1 MNVLLW
7 STLGFASGLFTNRVN
22 QRLLP
27 TAPRNRAVT
36 TAMAIGI
43 ITAAIFAVL
52 MTRLGL
58 SPALLAY
65 SCFTAHGICLATLD
79 LTARRLPNTVLVTAY
94 ATTALLLGAA
104 AVGSHNDHAFIR
116 AVAVCAVSLV
126 IFGTLYLLTHGQ
138 LGGGDVKLAGLL
150 GLVLGWLGWD
160 TALAGLWAGL
170 LIAAGGV
177 LLHRAQ
183 GRNVD
188 IGLPLGTYLI
198 TGSLTVIMLGVR

>member
-7 STLGFASGLFTNRVN
+7 SALGFTSGLFTNRVN

-27 TAPRNRAVT
+27 TAPRNRVVT

-43 ITAAIFAVL
+43 TTAAIFAVL
-52 MTRLGL
+52 MKCLGF

-79 LTARRLPNTVLVTAY
+79 LTARRLPNTVLASAY
-94 ATTALLLGAA
+94 ATTALLLGAG
-104 AVGSHNDHAFIR
+104 AVESHNDHAVIR
-116 AVAVCAVSLV
+116 AVAVCAVSLTV
-126 IFGTLYLLTHGQ
+126 FGIVYLLAYGQ

-150 GLVLGWLGWD
+150 GLVLGWLGWG

-170 LIAAGGV
+170 LIAAGGA

-183 GRNVD
+183 RRNDDV
-188 IGLPLGTYLI
+188 GLPLGTFLI
-198 TGSLTVIMLGVR
+198 AGSLTVIMLGVR